1 MKKVFYIFTALT
13 LALAAA
19 SCAKQ
24 DTVYKEW
31 VKEGGYIYPAKPLN
45 VEVQQGYKRIVVQW
59 TLPMDP
65 SIRTAKLFWD
75 NYTFEREFNYADYPG
90 GVVKTVI
97 DGLEDRSYTFDIVN
111 YDAEGNRSLVSEI
124 TTSPFAESWLVSHAE
139 RSVRYAEMKGT
150 GARIQMG
157 KATDEAAVT
166 KFRYVNNSGQTVE
179 TKVYLTSDK
188 DEIILPDAKKW
199 EYFEYQ
205 SAFCPAGGID
215 TVWTSNWI
223 RSPYPIATN
232 VDGNVATVSVTANQ
246 IRDNFK
252 PELILDGIKDDSNSR
267 WFSSNAAAYRNKF
280 PKILVI
286 DTKLSGDNAQTFNHF
301 IFYQDPDPDGQTRRY
316 IRAVNVYVSDTK
328 FNPDNTNYARD
339 FGEPV
344 LQATLNTNDAVQE
357 FTPDVLQS
365 GRYVAIVF
373 RNSFNSTGFIDLW
386 EFEAFGY
393 VEPKD

>member
-1 MKKVFYIFTALT
+1 MKKAYYLITILV

-45 VEVQQGYKRIVVQW
+45 VQAQQGYKRIVVKW
-59 TLPMDP
+59 TRPMDP

-75 NYTFEREFNYADYPG
+75 NYTFEREFNYSDYPG
-90 GVVKTVI
+90 EVIEAVI

-111 YDAEGNRSLVSEI
+111 FDGEGNRSLAAEI

-139 RSVRYAEMKGT
+139 RSVRFAEMEGT

-157 KATDEAAVT
+157 KATDEVAVT
-166 KFRYVNNSGQTVE
+166 KFRYVNTSGQTVE
-179 TKVYLTSDK
+179 SRAYLTSDNN
-188 DEIILPDAKKW
+188 EIILPDAKKW

-223 RSPYPIATN
+223 KSPSPIATN
-232 VDGNVATVSVTANQ
+232 IDANVATVSVTANQ

-252 PELILDGIKDDSNSR
+252 PELILDGIKDDGNSR
-267 WFSSNAAAYRNKF
+267 WFSSNAAAYRSKF

-286 DTKLSGDNAQTFNHF
+286 DTKLSGSSSQTFNHF

-316 IRAVNVYVSDTK
+316 IRTVNVYVSDTK
-328 FNPDNTNYARD
+328 FNPDNANFLKD

-344 LQATLNTNDAVQE
+344 LQTSLNTNEAVQE
-357 FTPDVLQS
+357 FVPAS
-365 GRYVAIVF
+365 PKAGRYIAVVF
-373 RNSFNSTGFIDLW
+373 RNSYNSTGFIDHW

-393 VEPKD
+393 VEPKE

>member
-139 RSVRYAEMKGT
+139 RTIVSSEM
-150 GARIQMG
+150 
-157 KATDEAAVT
+157 D
-166 KFRYVNNSGQTVE
+166 
-179 TKVYLTSDK
+179 
-188 DEIILPDAKKW
+188 
-199 EYFEYQ
+199 
-205 SAFCPAGGID
+205 C
-215 TVWTSNWI
+215 
-223 RSPYPIATN
+223 
-232 VDGNVATVSVTANQ
+232 VAS
-246 IRDNFK
+246 
-252 PELILDGIKDDSNSR
+252 
-267 WFSSNAAAYRNKF
+267 
-280 PKILVI
+280 
-286 DTKLSGDNAQTFNHF
+286 
-301 IFYQDPDPDGQTRRY
+301 
-316 IRAVNVYVSDTK
+316 
-328 FNPDNTNYARD
+328 
-339 FGEPV
+339 
-344 LQATLNTNDAVQE
+344 
-357 FTPDVLQS
+357 
-365 GRYVAIVF
+365 
-373 RNSFNSTGFIDLW
+373 
-386 EFEAFGY
+386 
-393 VEPKD
+393 

>member
-1 MKKVFYIFTALT
+1 MKKAYYLITILV

-45 VEVQQGYKRIVVQW
+45 VQAQQGYKRIVVKW
-59 TLPMDP
+59 TRPMDP

-75 NYTFEREFNYADYPG
+75 NYTFEREFNYSDYPG
-90 GVVKTVI
+90 EVIEAVI

-111 YDAEGNRSLVSEI
+111 FDGEGNRSLAAEI

-139 RSVRYAEMKGT
+139 RSVRFAEMEGT

-157 KATDEAAVT
+157 KATDEVAVT
-166 KFRYVNNSGQTVE
+166 KFRYVNTSGQTVE
-179 TKVYLTSDK
+179 SRAYLTSDNN
-188 DEIILPDAKKW
+188 EIILPDAKKW

-223 RSPYPIATN
+223 KSPSPIATN
-232 VDGNVATVSVTANQ
+232 IDANVATVSVTANQ

-252 PELILDGIKDDSNSR
+252 PELILDGIKDDGNSR
-267 WFSSNAAAYRNKF
+267 WFSSNAAAYRSKF

-286 DTKLSGDNAQTFNHF
+286 DTKLSGSSSQTFNHF

-316 IRAVNVYVSDTK
+316 IRTVNVYVSDTK
-328 FNPDNTNYARD
+328 FNPDNANFLKD

-344 LQATLNTNDAVQE
+344 LQTSLNTNEAVQE
-357 FTPDVLQS
+357 FVPAS
-365 GRYVAIVF
+365 PKAGRYIAVVF
-373 RNSFNSTGFIDLW
+373 RNSYNSTGFIDLW

-393 VEPKD
+393 VEPKE

>member
-1 MKKVFYIFTALT
+1 MKKIYIILISL
-13 LALAAA
+13 LALVAA

-24 DTVYKEW
+24 DTVYKEFI
-31 VKEGGYIYPAKPLN
+31 KDGGLIYPAKPLN
-45 VEVQQGYKRIVVQW
+45 ITAERGYQRIVLKW
-59 TLPMDP
+59 DIPMDP

-75 NYTFEREFNYADYPG
+75 NYTFEKEFNYSEYPS
-90 GVVKTVI
+90 GVIEAVI

-111 YDAEGNRSLVSEI
+111 FDSDGNRSLEAEI

-139 RSVRYAEMKGT
+139 RSVRFAEMEGS

-157 KATDEAAVT
+157 KATDEVAVT
-166 KFRYVNNSGQTVE
+166 KFRYVNSSGQTVE
-179 TKVYLTSDK
+179 SKEYLTSDQ

-205 SAFCPAGGID
+205 SAYCPAGGID

-223 RSPYPIATN
+223 RSSYPIATN
-232 VDGNVATVSVTANQ
+232 VDGSVATVSVTSNQ
-246 IRDNFK
+246 IRDNFV
-252 PELILDGIKDDSNSR
+252 PDLILDGIKDDGNSR
-267 WFSSNAAAYRNKF
+267 WFSSNAAAYRNRF

-286 DTKLSGDNAQTFNHF
+286 DTKLSGENAQTFNHF

-328 FNPDNTNYARD
+328 FNPDNTNYTRD
-339 FGEPV
+339 FGDPV
-344 LQATLNTNDAVQE
+344 LQATLNTNEAVQE
-357 FTPDVLQS
+357 FTPDVMAS
-365 GRYVAIVF
+365 GRYIAIVF

-386 EFEAFGY
+386 EFEAFGF
-393 VEPKD
+393 VEPKE

>member
-1 MKKVFYIFTALT
+1 MKKVYYILT
-13 LALAAA
+13 ILALALAAA

-31 VKEGGYIYPAKPLN
+31 VKEGGYIYPAKPIN
-45 VEVQQGYKRIVVQW
+45 VEAQRGYKRIVVQW

-65 SIRTAKLFWD
+65 SIRTAKLYWD
-75 NYTFEREFNYADYPG
+75 SYTYEQEFNYTEYPG
-90 GVVKTVI
+90 GVVRAVI

-111 YDAEGNRSLVSEI
+111 FDAEGNRSLAAEI
-124 TTSPFAESWLVSHAE
+124 TASPFAESWLVSHAD
-139 RSVRYAEMKGT
+139 RSIKYAEMEGT

-157 KATDEAAVT
+157 KATDEVAVT
-166 KFRYVNNSGQTVE
+166 KFRYVNTSGQTVDY
-179 TKVYLTSDK
+179 KVYLTSDK
-188 DEIILPDAKKW
+188 NEIILPDAKKW

-232 VDGNVATVSVTANQ
+232 VDGGVATVSVTSNQ

-252 PELILDGIKDDSNSR
+252 PELILDGIKDDGNSR
-267 WFSSNAAAYRNKF
+267 WFSSNASAYRGRF
-280 PKILVI
+280 PKILLI
-286 DTKLSGDNAQTFNHF
+286 DTKLSGNNAQTFNHF
-301 IFYQDPDPDGQTRRY
+301 VFYQDPDPDGQTRRY
-316 IRAVNVYVSDTK
+316 IRSVNIYVSDTK
-328 FNPDNTNYARD
+328 FNVDDANAVSN
-339 FGEPV
+339 FGDPVISTVMTQNEP
-344 LQATLNTNDAVQE
+344 VQE
-357 FTPDVLQS
+357 FVPAS
-365 GRYVAIVF
+365 PKAGRYIAIVF
-373 RNSFNSTGFIDLW
+373 RNSYNSTGFIDLW

>member
-1 MKKVFYIFTALT
+1 MKKVYYIFTALT
-13 LALAAA
+13 LALVAA

-139 RSVRYAEMKGT
+139 RSVRYAEMEGT

>member
-1 MKKVFYIFTALT
+1 MRKVYYLFTILAVALT
-13 LALAAA
+13 AA

-45 VEVQQGYKRIVVQW
+45 VQAQQGYKRIVVQW
-59 TLPMDP
+59 TRPMDP

-75 NYTFEREFNYADYPG
+75 NYTFEKEFNYNDYPG
-90 GVVKTVI
+90 GVIQTVI
-97 DGLEDRSYTFDIVN
+97 EGLEDRSYTFDIVN
-111 YDAEGNRSLVSEI
+111 YDAEGNRSLQAEI

-139 RSVRYAEMKGT
+139 RSVLFAEMEGSA
-150 GARIQMG
+150 ARIQMG
-157 KATDEAAVT
+157 KATDEVAVT
-166 KFRYVNNSGQTVE
+166 KFRYVNTSGQTVE
-179 TKVYLTSDK
+179 SVEYLTSDK
-188 DEIILPDAKKW
+188 DEVFLPDAKKW

-223 RSPYPIATN
+223 KSPYPIATN
-232 VDGNVATVSVTANQ
+232 IDGSVATVSVTANQ
-246 IRDNFK
+246 IRDNFN

-286 DTKLSGDNAQTFNHF
+286 DTKLSGSSAQTFNHF

-339 FGEPV
+339 FGDPV
-344 LQATLNTNDAVQE
+344 LQATLNTNEAVQE
-357 FTPDVLQS
+357 FIPDVMKS

-386 EFEAFGY
+386 EFEAFGF
-393 VEPKD
+393 VEPK

>member
-1 MKKVFYIFTALT
+1 M
-13 LALAAA
+13 
-19 SCAKQ
+19 
-24 DTVYKEW
+24 
-31 VKEGGYIYPAKPLN
+31 
-45 VEVQQGYKRIVVQW
+45 
-59 TLPMDP
+59 
-65 SIRTAKLFWD
+65 
-75 NYTFEREFNYADYPG
+75 
-90 GVVKTVI
+90 
-97 DGLEDRSYTFDIVN
+97 
-111 YDAEGNRSLVSEI
+111 
-124 TTSPFAESWLVSHAE
+124 
-139 RSVRYAEMKGT
+139 
-150 GARIQMG
+150 
-157 KATDEAAVT
+157 
-166 KFRYVNNSGQTVE
+166 
-179 TKVYLTSDK
+179 
-188 DEIILPDAKKW
+188 
-199 EYFEYQ
+199 
-205 SAFCPAGGID
+205 
-215 TVWTSNWI
+215 
-223 RSPYPIATN
+223 
-232 VDGNVATVSVTANQ
+232 DGNVATVSVTANQ

>member
-1 MKKVFYIFTALT
+1 M
-13 LALAAA
+13 
-19 SCAKQ
+19 
-24 DTVYKEW
+24 E
-31 VKEGGYIYPAKPLN
+31 
-45 VEVQQGYKRIVVQW
+45 
-59 TLPMDP
+59 
-65 SIRTAKLFWD
+65 
-75 NYTFEREFNYADYPG
+75 
-90 GVVKTVI
+90 
-97 DGLEDRSYTFDIVN
+97 
-111 YDAEGNRSLVSEI
+111 
-124 TTSPFAESWLVSHAE
+124 
-139 RSVRYAEMKGT
+139 GT

-252 PELILDGIKDDSNSR
+252 PELILDGINDDSNSR

>member
-1 MKKVFYIFTALT
+1 MKIVYYILT
-13 LALAAA
+13 ILALSLVAA

-31 VKEGGYIYPAKPLN
+31 VKEGGYIYPAKPID
-45 VEVQQGYKRIVVQW
+45 VDAQRGYKRIVVKW
-59 TLPMDP
+59 TRPMDP
-65 SIRTAKLFWD
+65 SIRSAKLYWD
-75 NYTFEREFNYADYPG
+75 SYTFEKEFNYADYPG
-90 GVVKTVI
+90 GVIQAVI

-111 YDAEGNRSLVSEI
+111 FDSDGNRSLAAEI
-124 TTSPFAESWLVSHAE
+124 TAAPFAESWLVSHAD
-139 RSVRYAEMKGT
+139 RSLRFAEMEGT

-157 KATDEAAVT
+157 KATDEVAVT
-166 KFRYVNNSGQTVE
+166 KFRYINTSGQTVE
-179 TKVYLTSDK
+179 SKVYLTSDK

-232 VDGNVATVSVTANQ
+232 IDNNVATVSVTANQ
-246 IRDNFK
+246 IRENFK
-252 PELILDGIKDDSNSR
+252 PELILDGIKDDGNSR
-267 WFSSNAAAYRNKF
+267 WFSSNAAAYRGIF

-286 DTKLSGDNAQTFNHF
+286 DTKQSGSSAQTFNHF

-316 IRAVNVYVSDTK
+316 IRTVNIYVSDTK
-328 FNPDNTNYARD
+328 FNPDNSNFLKD

-344 LQATLNTNDAVQE
+344 IQTSLNTLEAVQE
-357 FTPDVLQS
+357 FVPES
-365 GRYVAIVF
+365 PKAGRYIAIVF
-373 RNSFNSTGFIDLW
+373 RNSYNSTGFIDLW

-393 VEPKD
+393 VEPNN

>member
-1 MKKVFYIFTALT
+1 MKKAYYLITILV

-45 VEVQQGYKRIVVQW
+45 VQAQQGYKRIVVKW
-59 TLPMDP
+59 TRPMDP

-75 NYTFEREFNYADYPG
+75 NYTFEREFNYSDYPG
-90 GVVKTVI
+90 EVIEAVI

-111 YDAEGNRSLVSEI
+111 FDGEGNRSLAAEI

-139 RSVRYAEMKGT
+139 RSVRFAEMEGT

-157 KATDEAAVT
+157 KATDEVAVT
-166 KFRYVNNSGQTVE
+166 KFRYVNTSGQTVE
-179 TKVYLTSDK
+179 SRAYLTSDNN
-188 DEIILPDAKKW
+188 EIILPDAKKW

-223 RSPYPIATN
+223 KSPSPIATN
-232 VDGNVATVSVTANQ
+232 IDANVATVSVTANQ

-252 PELILDGIKDDSNSR
+252 PELILDGIKDDGNSR
-267 WFSSNAAAYRNKF
+267 WFSSNAAAYRSKF

-286 DTKLSGDNAQTFNHF
+286 DTKLSGSSAQTFNHF

-316 IRAVNVYVSDTK
+316 IRTVNVYVSDTK
-328 FNPDNTNYARD
+328 FNPDNANFLKD

-344 LQATLNTNDAVQE
+344 LQTSLNTNEAVQE
-357 FTPDVLQS
+357 FVPAS
-365 GRYVAIVF
+365 PKAGRYIAVVF
-373 RNSFNSTGFIDLW
+373 RNSYNSTGFIDLW

-393 VEPKD
+393 VEPKE

>member
-1 MKKVFYIFTALT
+1 MKKVYYILT
-13 LALAAA
+13 ILALSLVAA

-31 VKEGGYIYPAKPLN
+31 VKEGGYIYPAKPID
-45 VEVQQGYKRIVVQW
+45 VDAQRGYKRIVVKW
-59 TLPMDP
+59 TRPMDP
-65 SIRTAKLFWD
+65 SIRSAKLYWD
-75 NYTFEREFNYADYPG
+75 SYTFEKEFNYADYPG
-90 GVVKTVI
+90 GVIQAVI

-111 YDAEGNRSLVSEI
+111 FDSDGNRSLAAEI
-124 TTSPFAESWLVSHAE
+124 TAAPFAESWLVSHAD
-139 RSVRYAEMKGT
+139 RSLRFAEMEGT

-157 KATDEAAVT
+157 KATDEVAVT
-166 KFRYVNNSGQTVE
+166 KFRYINTSGQTVE
-179 TKVYLTSDK
+179 SKVYLTSDK

-232 VDGNVATVSVTANQ
+232 IDNNVATVSVTANQ
-246 IRDNFK
+246 IRENFK
-252 PELILDGIKDDSNSR
+252 PELILDGIKDDGNSR
-267 WFSSNAAAYRNKF
+267 WFSSNAAAYRGIF

-286 DTKLSGDNAQTFNHF
+286 DTKQSGSSAQTFNHF

-316 IRAVNVYVSDTK
+316 IRTVNIYVSDTK
-328 FNPDNTNYARD
+328 FNPDNSNFLKD

-344 LQATLNTNDAVQE
+344 IQTSLNTLEAVQE
-357 FTPDVLQS
+357 FVPES
-365 GRYVAIVF
+365 PKAGRYIAVVF
-373 RNSFNSTGFIDLW
+373 RNSYNSTGFIDLW

-393 VEPKD
+393 VEPK

>member
-1 MKKVFYIFTALT
+1 MKKVYYILT
-13 LALAAA
+13 ILALSLVAA

-31 VKEGGYIYPAKPLN
+31 VKEGGYIYPAKPID
-45 VEVQQGYKRIVVQW
+45 VDAQRGYKRIVVKW
-59 TLPMDP
+59 TRPMDP
-65 SIRTAKLFWD
+65 SIRSAKLYWD
-75 NYTFEREFNYADYPG
+75 SYTFEKEFNYADYPG
-90 GVVKTVI
+90 GVIQAVI

-111 YDAEGNRSLVSEI
+111 FDSDGNRSLAAEI
-124 TTSPFAESWLVSHAE
+124 TAAPFAESWLVSHAD
-139 RSVRYAEMKGT
+139 RSLRFAEMEGT

-157 KATDEAAVT
+157 KATDEVAVT
-166 KFRYVNNSGQTVE
+166 KFRYINTSGQTVE
-179 TKVYLTSDK
+179 SKVYLTSDK

-232 VDGNVATVSVTANQ
+232 IDNNVATVSVTANQ
-246 IRDNFK
+246 IRENFK
-252 PELILDGIKDDSNSR
+252 PELILDGIKDDGNSR
-267 WFSSNAAAYRNKF
+267 WFSSNAAAYRGIF

-286 DTKLSGDNAQTFNHF
+286 DTKQSGSSAQTFNHF

-316 IRAVNVYVSDTK
+316 IRTVNIYVSDTK
-328 FNPDNTNYARD
+328 FNPDNANFLKD

-344 LQATLNTNDAVQE
+344 IQTSLNTLEAVQE
-357 FTPDVLQS
+357 FVPES
-365 GRYVAIVF
+365 PKAGRYIAVVF
-373 RNSFNSTGFIDLW
+373 RNSYNSTGFIDLW

-393 VEPKD
+393 VEPK